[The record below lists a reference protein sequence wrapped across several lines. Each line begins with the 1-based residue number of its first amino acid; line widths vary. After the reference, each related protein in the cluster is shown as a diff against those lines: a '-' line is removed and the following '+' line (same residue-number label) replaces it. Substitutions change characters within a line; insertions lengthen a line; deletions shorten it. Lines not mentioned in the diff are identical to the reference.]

1 MSAGRGRLRRAGA
14 PVFGAL
20 GCMILVACM
29 PESGPPAG
37 ATAGGDEPIASTY
50 EGLRAQGAN
59 LERGRV
65 LSLACVPCH
74 SFAADA
80 AHSIGP
86 NLHQVFGRAAGTR
99 GGYAYSLALQGSGIV
114 WSPATLDRWLAEPT
128 DFVPGTSMVF
138 AGYTAAADRRD
149 LIVYLLRETG
159 GPAARSADVAEI
171 GRLDRPADAEA
182 GAAAGHE

>member
-1 MSAGRGRLRRAGA
+1 MSAGCGRLRWAGA
-14 PVFGAL
+14 ALSGAL
-20 GCMILVACM
+20 GIVILGGCV
-29 PESGPPAG
+29 PESRPPAG
-37 ATAGGDEPIASTY
+37 ATAGGGEPIASTY

-99 GGYAYSLALQGSGIV
+99 GGYAYSLALQDSGIV
-114 WSPATLDRWLAEPT
+114 WSPATLDRWLAEPA

-138 AGYTAAADRRD
+138 AGYMAAADRRD

-159 GPAARSADVAEI
+159 GQAASAADAAAS
-171 GRLDRPADAEA
+171 GGLDRPTGAEA
-182 GAAAGHE
+182 GTRAGHE